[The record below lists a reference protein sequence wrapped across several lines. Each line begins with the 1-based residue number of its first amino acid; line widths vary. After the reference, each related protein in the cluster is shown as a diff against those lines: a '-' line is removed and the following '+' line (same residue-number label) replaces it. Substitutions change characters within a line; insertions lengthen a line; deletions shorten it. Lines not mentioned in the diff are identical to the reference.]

1 VKTVQ
6 RETESTDGPGWIL
19 LKAVA
24 LTQSLVTLGVATLA
38 VLFDVAAVYSAVLG
52 GGSALVISIYFGVR
66 VMRRPPEGPPQEVAG
81 QVYRAEVAKLL
92 ISSALFAA
100 VFALTDWLNGLAFFS
115 AFGLAYLSGGVVALA
130 VSSKVEPGSE
140 KIEVS

>member
-1 VKTVQ
+1 M
-6 RETESTDGPGWIL
+6 L

-24 LTQSLVTLGVATLA
+24 LTQSLVTLGVTALA
-38 VLFDVAAVYSAVLG
+38 MLYDAAAVYSALLG
-52 GGSALVISIYFGVR
+52 GGIALVISIYFGVR
-66 VMRRPPEGPPQEVAG
+66 VMRRPPEGSPQEVAG

-92 ISSALFAA
+92 ISAVLFAA

-115 AFGLAYLSGGVVALA
+115 AFGLAYLGGGVVALI

-140 KIEVS
+140 RIEVS